1 MMARADTTGDAPINV
16 TGAPSGAPI
25 IEFVG
30 VTKRFPGVVAND
42 GVDLAIRPGE
52 VHVLLGENGAGK
64 STLIGMLSGLQQP
77 DEGAIRVDGRPQRIS
92 SPRRALNLGIGTVFQ
107 HVMLAPS
114 LSVLDNVALGGPW
127 WRRPD
132 RAGLARRLRDM
143 NASIG
148 VSIDPDAV
156 TGNLSLGEQ
165 QQAEI
170 VRALLR
176 GSRVLVLD
184 EATAMLTPKGVE
196 ELGALMRRL
205 AERGL
210 AIVFITHKLKEAFAF
225 GDRISILRLG
235 RKVGEIG
242 PERLAATGKD
252 ALTAEVVRLMFGS
265 NAPMIAAAEHAPPPP
280 LRATER
286 RVLEVRDLAV
296 DDPAV
301 NVVGICLDVAEG
313 EILGVAGIDGNGQ
326 KQLAEAVAGQR
337 TAAAGQIL
345 LDGVRTATPW
355 CRRTPTSRLAV
366 RHRRPPCGRHGGELL
381 GGDQLAAQAN
391 RRGAV
396 LVARH
401 RATPGHCGA
410 RADAGGQVR
419 RQDTER
425 RDADRQIIGGQHSEG
440 HIGARAFG
448 PGESGDLREAHLR
461 ARRAEHRGDAAAHQG
476 SGADW
481 HRDDP
486 DFHRSR
492 GIARVVGSDRRHVAR
507 AAGWHIGER
516 PGCAPTRRRAYDRS
530 FIMTADTLETPR
542 RGASRARRGE
552 WASCVRWR

>member
-16 TGAPSGAPI
+16 TSAPSGAPI

-30 VTKRFPGVVAND
+30 VTKRFPGVIANN

-132 RAGLARRLRDM
+132 RAALARRLRDM

-225 GDRISILRLG
+225 GGRISILRLG

-242 PERLAATGKD
+242 PERLAAMDKD
-252 ALTAEVVRLMFGS
+252 AMTAEVVRLMFGS
-265 NAPMIAAAEHAPPPP
+265 NAPLIVAAEHTPPPP
-280 LRATER
+280 LRATGR

-301 NVVGICLDVAEG
+301 NVVGIYLDVAEG

-326 KQLAEAVAGQR
+326 KQLAEAIAGQR
-337 TAAAGQIL
+337 TAAAGHI
-345 LDGVRTATPW
+345 
-355 CRRTPTSRLAV
+355 
-366 RHRRPPCGRHGGELL
+366 LL
-381 GGDQLAAQAN
+381 GGVPLQRLGVGARRRLGLRYVTDDRLAEGTVGIFSVATNLLLKQIGEAPFWLRGIERRQAIAAHA
-391 RRGAV
+391 RT
-396 LVARH
+396 LVARFDV
-401 RATPGHCGA
+401 RTPS
-410 RADAGGQVR
+410 VE
-419 RQDTER
+419 T
-425 RDADRQIIGGQHSEG
+425 
-440 HIGARAFG
+440 
-448 PGESGDLREAHLR
+448 P
-461 ARRAEHRGDAAAHQG
+461 
-476 SGADW
+476 
-481 HRDDP
+481 
-486 DFHRSR
+486 
-492 GIARVVGSDRRHVAR
+492 IARLSGGNIQKAILAR
-507 AAGWHIGER
+507 ELSGPAKAVILAKPSYGLDVQNIL
-516 PGCAPTRRRAYDRS
+516 ATRRRIREAARTGIATILISTDLEELLELSDRIAVMS
-530 FIMTADTLETPR
+530 RGRLVGTLANDRDARQRVGALMTGL
-542 RGASRARRGE
+542 S
-552 WASCVRWR
+552 S

>member
-1 MMARADTTGDAPINV
+1 MNV
-16 TGAPSGAPI
+16 AGAPSGAPI

-30 VTKRFPGVVAND
+30 VTKRYPGVVAND

-156 TGNLSLGEQ
+156 TGALSLGEQ

-205 AERGL
+205 ARRGL

-242 PERLAATGKD
+242 PERLAATDQG
-252 ALTAEVVRLMFGS
+252 
-265 NAPMIAAAEHAPPPP
+265 
-280 LRATER
+280 
-286 RVLEVRDLAV
+286 
-296 DDPAV
+296 
-301 NVVGICLDVAEG
+301 
-313 EILGVAGIDGNGQ
+313 
-326 KQLAEAVAGQR
+326 R
-337 TAAAGQIL
+337 T
-345 LDGVRTATPW
+345 D
-355 CRRTPTSRLAV
+355 SR
-366 RHRRPPCGRHGGELL
+366 G
-381 GGDQLAAQAN
+381 
-391 RRGAV
+391 
-396 LVARH
+396 
-401 RATPGHCGA
+401 
-410 RADAGGQVR
+410 
-419 RQDTER
+419 
-425 RDADRQIIGGQHSEG
+425 
-440 HIGARAFG
+440 
-448 PGESGDLREAHLR
+448 R
-461 ARRAEHRGDAAAHQG
+461 AR
-476 SGADW
+476 
-481 HRDDP
+481 
-486 DFHRSR
+486 
-492 GIARVVGSDRRHVAR
+492 
-507 AAGWHIGER
+507 
-516 PGCAPTRRRAYDRS
+516 
-530 FIMTADTLETPR
+530 
-542 RGASRARRGE
+542 
-552 WASCVRWR
+552 

>member
-1 MMARADTTGDAPINV
+1 MMARADTTGDASINV
-16 TGAPSGAPI
+16 TGAPSGAPV

-156 TGNLSLGEQ
+156 TGALSLGEQ

-205 AERGL
+205 AR
-210 AIVFITHKLKEAFAF
+210 ARP
-225 GDRISILRLG
+225 GDRLHHPQAQGGLRFWRPNL
-235 RKVGEIG
+235 
-242 PERLAATGKD
+242 
-252 ALTAEVVRLMFGS
+252 
-265 NAPMIAAAEHAPPPP
+265 
-280 LRATER
+280 
-286 RVLEVRDLAV
+286 
-296 DDPAV
+296 DPAARPQ
-301 NVVGICLDVAEG
+301 GRRDRA
-313 EILGVAGIDGNGQ
+313 
-326 KQLAEAVAGQR
+326 
-337 TAAAGQIL
+337 
-345 LDGVRTATPW
+345 
-355 CRRTPTSRLAV
+355 RTP
-366 RHRRPPCGRHGGELL
+366 GGHG
-381 GGDQLAAQAN
+381 Q
-391 RRGAV
+391 
-396 LVARH
+396 
-401 RATPGHCGA
+401 
-410 RADAGGQVR
+410 
-419 RQDTER
+419 
-425 RDADRQIIGGQHSEG
+425 
-440 HIGARAFG
+440 
-448 PGESGDLREAHLR
+448 
-461 ARRAEHRGDAAAHQG
+461 
-476 SGADW
+476 
-481 HRDDP
+481 
-486 DFHRSR
+486 
-492 GIARVVGSDRRHVAR
+492 
-507 AAGWHIGER
+507 
-516 PGCAPTRRRAYDRS
+516 GCANGRGRAPD
-530 FIMTADTLETPR
+530 
-542 RGASRARRGE
+542 
-552 WASCVRWR
+552 VRF